1 MEATQVSIKGQMDK
15 QIVVYIQWRTIQP
28 QKGRTFRHILLC
40 IVTLGNILL
49 NGRSQSQNDKCLMM
63 PLMRYLDYSNP
74 QKQVDAGDW
83 KWEKGRLV
91 SRLMG
96 RDLKFQKMKRVLET
110 EQCT

>member
-1 MEATQVSIKGQMDK
+1 
-15 QIVVYIQWRTIQP
+15 
-28 QKGRTFRHILLC
+28 
-40 IVTLGNILL
+40 
-49 NGRSQSQNDKCLMM
+49 MM

-74 QKQVDAGDW
+74 QTQVDVGDW

-91 SRLMG
+91 SCLMG